1 MATTTIHIRPRAQT
15 VGEEVANSISH
26 GIATVAALIGLPVLI
41 VGAQPK
47 GQTAVIGAA
56 VFGVMTLFLYFVST
70 MYHSLAPNRA
80 KRVFQRL
87 DHSAIFLMIAG
98 TYTPFTLGVLR
109 GPVGWTL
116 FAIIWTLA
124 IAGVVMKATIG
135 ARYQTFSNVLY
146 LAMGWLVIVAAKSM
160 WTLVPG
166 WGLFWLV
173 AGGLSY
179 TVGIVYF
186 ATDHHPYRHFVWHL
200 FVMTGT
206 ACHFMAVWRYAV

>member
-1 MATTTIHIRPRAQT
+1 MSREIANRSRAQT
-15 VGEEVANSISH
+15 VGEEVANSVSH
-26 GIATVAALIGLPVLI
+26 GIASIAALIALPLLVMS
-41 VGAQPK
+41 AQAN
-47 GQTAVIGAA
+47 GQTAVVGAA
-56 VFGVMTLFLYFVST
+56 VFGVMTLFLYVVST
-70 MYHSLAPNRA
+70 LYHALAPNRA
-80 KRVFQRL
+80 KGVFQKM

-109 GPVGWTL
+109 GPMGWTL

-124 IAGVVMKATIG
+124 IIGVVVKSVIG
-135 ARYQTFSNVLY
+135 NRHQKISTALY
-146 LAMGWLVIVAAKSM
+146 LAMGWLVVIAAKQM
-160 WTLVPG
+160 WTLVPA
-166 WGLFWLV
+166 WGLVWLV

-179 TVGIVYF
+179 TVGVRFF

>member
-15 VGEEVANSISH
+15 VGEEVANSVSH
-26 GIATVAALIGLPVLI
+26 GIASVAALIALPVLI
-41 VGAQPK
+41 VAAQPK

-146 LAMGWLVIVAAKSM
+146 LAMGWLVVVAAKSM

-166 WGLFWLV
+166 WGLIWLV

-179 TVGIVYF
+179 TIGICFF

>member
-1 MATTTIHIRPRAQT
+1 MATKTIHIRPRAQT
-15 VGEEVANSISH
+15 VGEELANSISH
-26 GIATVAALIGLPVLI
+26 GIASVAAVIGLPVLI
-41 VGAQPK
+41 ISAQPK
-47 GQTAVIGAA
+47 GQTAVIGAV

-179 TVGIVYF
+179 TVGIVFF
-186 ATDHHPYRHFVWHL
+186 ATDHHPYRHFIWHL

-206 ACHFMAVWRYAV
+206 TCHFMAVWRYAV

>member
-26 GIATVAALIGLPVLI
+26 GIASVAALIGLPVLI

-179 TVGIVYF
+179 TVGIVFF

>member
-1 MATTTIHIRPRAQT
+1 
-15 VGEEVANSISH
+15 
-26 GIATVAALIGLPVLI
+26 
-41 VGAQPK
+41 
-47 GQTAVIGAA
+47 
-56 VFGVMTLFLYFVST
+56 
-70 MYHSLAPNRA
+70 LAPNRA

-179 TVGIVYF
+179 TVGIVFF

>member
-179 TVGIVYF
+179 TVGIVFF
-186 ATDHHPYRHFVWHL
+186 ATDHHPYRHFIWHL

-206 ACHFMAVWRYAV
+206 TCHFMAVWRYAV

>member
-179 TVGIVYF
+179 TVGIVFF